1 MSVSTLL
8 HSGPLSESVSDAI
21 QRVESKRIVERINR
35 RDYTVWHSSPD
46 EIINRLGWLDCPQN
60 MPDHI
65 ESLIEIVQAAQ
76 RDGMRSALLLGMG
89 GSSLAPEVFSQVFG
103 AVEGYLDVEVLDSTH
118 PQAVLTKAAA
128 LDPEETLYI
137 PATKS

>member
-1 MSVSTLL
+1 MPVSTLL

-21 QRVESKRIVERINR
+21 QRVESERIVERINR

-46 EIINRLGWLDCPQN
+46 EISNRLGWLDCPQN

-76 RDGMRSALLLGMG
+76 RDGMRSARC
-89 GSSLAPEVFSQVFG
+89 SWAWVDRV
-103 AVEGYLDVEVLDSTH
+103 
-118 PQAVLTKAAA
+118 
-128 LDPEETLYI
+128 
-137 PATKS
+137 